1 MNLLLLFNRDQ
12 ILKLIKAL
20 LIILLI
26 EQKPVLLIVRRV
38 SYVCFHQPKST
49 ILKGIEI
56 LSQDFFSSK
65 RVFSKYRLGM
75 IWVIIRQIS

>member
-12 ILKLIKAL
+12 ILKLIKTL

-38 SYVCFHQPKST
+38 SNACFHQPKST

-56 LSQDFFSSK
+56 LSQKIFSSK
-65 RVFSKYRLGM
+65 GVFSKYRFGM